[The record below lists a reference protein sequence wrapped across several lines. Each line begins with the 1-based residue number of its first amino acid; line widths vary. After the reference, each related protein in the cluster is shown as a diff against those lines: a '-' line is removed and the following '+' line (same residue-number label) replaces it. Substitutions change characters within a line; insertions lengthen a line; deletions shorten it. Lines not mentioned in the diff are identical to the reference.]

1 MHRSNSEL
9 IQFQRFSGR
18 VRKAK
23 LMLKYAAQGDRW
35 ANDGNLPKLV
45 TRIAL
50 KRLAHVSL
58 HGMVGNRAAGIRRAL
73 KDTNRREACDWAGC
87 EQFVYGDALKDS
99 GDLPDLRRVCIGH
112 RDEKQAH
119 PAPPFFELRQEIA
132 EVGGV
137 IEKFQPCLS

>member
-1 MHRSNSEL
+1 
-9 IQFQRFSGR
+9 
-18 VRKAK
+18 
-23 LMLKYAAQGDRW
+23 MLKYAAQGDRW
-35 ANDGNLPKLV
+35 ANDGNLSKLV

-73 KDTNRREACDWAGC
+73 KDTTAARRAIGPAASSLSMATPSRTEAICGSP
-87 EQFVYGDALKDS
+87 E
-99 GDLPDLRRVCIGH
+99 VCIGH
-112 RDEKQAH
+112 RDESKRTPRLPSLSLA
-119 PAPPFFELRQEIA
+119 ALA

>member
-35 ANDGNLPKLV
+35 ANDGNLSKLV

-50 KRLAHVSL
+50 KRLAHFSL
-58 HGMVGNRAAGIRRAL
+58 YGMLGNRTAGIRRAL
-73 KDTNRREACDWAGC
+73 KDTNRREACGWAGGG
-87 EQFVYGDALKDS
+87 QFGYGGRLQ
-99 GDLPDLRRVCIGH
+99 GQGGLPDLPRGWTRE
-112 RDEKQAH
+112 RE
-119 PAPPFFELRQEIA
+119 
-132 EVGGV
+132 
-137 IEKFQPCLS
+137 